1 MTEYDIQRT
10 AKAVVDLL
18 LADDRFTRRM
28 EKLTS
33 RNRTRMVNSS
43 KAADLLGISTDTL
56 RDIAPYIGG
65 IKKGSGQRSK
75 WAFEENGL
83 RDRYLEYMNNK

>member
-1 MTEYDIQRT
+1 MTEYEIQRT

-28 EKLTS
+28 EKLTARS
-33 RNRTRMVNSS
+33 NTHMVNSA
-43 KAADLLGISTDTL
+43 KAADILGISKDTV
-56 RDIAPYIGG
+56 RDIAHHIGG

-75 WAFEENGL
+75 WAFVEEGL
-83 RDRYLEYMNNK
+83 KERYLEYMNTK